1 LKPVPHPDSYRD
13 GDGFFVS
20 FKRGMKIAILGGGAA
35 GFYAAIHCKLF
46 DPKVNVTIIE
56 KSQKLLSKVKVSG
69 GGRCNVTNVESDPA
83 KLAKNYPRGE
93 RLLSKAFREHGSK
106 ETREFFESRGVE
118 LVVQEDGCI
127 FPKTQNSQTV
137 IDCFLN
143 TCAQLDVLILTGLNI
158 QEMKQNADSSWRLS
172 SKDEQFEF
180 DKVILCIGGLPKW
193 EHMQWLVNLGQP
205 MITPCPSLFTF
216 NMPSESVRELMG
228 IVAPN
233 ALTRIP
239 RLKHQGLGPLLIT
252 HWGMSGPAILML
264 SAKAAR
270 DLFDK
275 DYRFICHVSW
285 LGITNED
292 EVRNKISAAQKE
304 MLKRKI
310 GGASFQGL
318 STRLWR
324 YLLEKSNVDT
334 EKSWE
339 QLSNKELNRLVV
351 TLTQDA
357 YQVEGKTTFKEEF
370 VTAGG
375 VDLQH
380 INFRTMESKILTD
393 LFFAGEVLDIDGIT
407 GGFNFQA
414 AWTTGWLAARGAV
427 S

>member
-1 LKPVPHPDSYRD
+1 
-13 GDGFFVS
+13 
-20 FKRGMKIAILGGGAA
+20 MNIAILGGGAA

-46 DPKVNVTIIE
+46 NPKAEVTIIE

-69 GGRCNVTNVESDPA
+69 GGRCNVTNVESDPV
-83 KLAKNYPRGE
+83 KLARNYPRGE
-93 RLLSKAFREHGSK
+93 RLLSKAFREHNSAH
-106 ETREFFESRGVE
+106 TRSFFEDRGVP
-118 LVVQEDGCI
+118 LVVQEDGCV
-127 FPKTQNSQTV
+127 FPKSQNSQSI
-137 IDCFLN
+137 IDCFMSECLRLGI
-143 TCAQLDVLILTGLNI
+143 TILTGTHILKL
-158 QEMKQNADSSWRLS
+158 QQNSDSTWSLDAAEKS
-172 SKDEQFEF
+172 YLF

-193 EHMQWLVNLGQP
+193 EQMKWLENLGQP

-228 IVAPN
+228 IVAPS

-239 RLKHQGLGPLLIT
+239 GIKHQGYGPLLIT

-275 DYRFICHVSW
+275 DYRFVCHVSW

-292 EVRNKISAAQKE
+292 EVKNQILATQRDL
-304 MLKRKI
+304 LKRKI

-324 YLLEKSNVDT
+324 YLLEKSNIDT
-334 EKSWE
+334 EKPWE
-339 QLSNKELNRLVV
+339 QLSSKELNRLVV

-357 YQVEGKTTFKEEF
+357 YHVEGKTIFKEEF

-375 VDLQH
+375 VDLSH
-380 INFRTMESKILTD
+380 INFRTMESKKLPN
-393 LFFAGEVLDIDGIT
+393 LFFAGEILDIDGIT

-414 AWTTGWLAARGAV
+414 AWTTAWLAARGAA
-427 S
+427 SI

>member
-1 LKPVPHPDSYRD
+1 
-13 GDGFFVS
+13 
-20 FKRGMKIAILGGGAA
+20 MNIAILGGGAA

-46 DPKVNVTIIE
+46 NPKAEVTIIE

-69 GGRCNVTNVESDPA
+69 GGRCNVTNVESDPV
-83 KLAKNYPRGE
+83 KLARNYPRGE
-93 RLLSKAFREHGSK
+93 RLLSKAFREHNSAH
-106 ETREFFESRGVE
+106 TRSFFEDRGVP
-118 LVVQEDGCI
+118 LVVQEDGCV
-127 FPKTQNSQTV
+127 FPKSQNSQSI
-137 IDCFLN
+137 IDCFMSECLRLGI
-143 TCAQLDVLILTGLNI
+143 TILTGTHILKL
-158 QEMKQNADSSWRLS
+158 QQNSDSTWSLDAAEKS
-172 SKDEQFEF
+172 YLF

-193 EHMQWLVNLGQP
+193 EQMKWLENLGQP

-216 NMPSESVRELMG
+216 NMPSESVRDLMG
-228 IVAPN
+228 IVAPS

-239 RLKHQGLGPLLIT
+239 GIKHQGYGPLLIT

-275 DYRFICHVSW
+275 DYRFVCHVSW

-292 EVRNKISAAQKE
+292 EVKNQILATQRDL
-304 MLKRKI
+304 LKRKI

-324 YLLEKSNVDT
+324 YLLEKSNIDT
-334 EKSWE
+334 EKPWE
-339 QLSNKELNRLVV
+339 QLSSKELNRLVV

-357 YQVEGKTTFKEEF
+357 YHVEGKTIFKEEF

-375 VDLQH
+375 VDLSH
-380 INFRTMESKILTD
+380 INFRTMESKKLPN
-393 LFFAGEVLDIDGIT
+393 LFFAGEILDIDGIT

-414 AWTTGWLAARGAV
+414 AWTTAWLAARGAA
-427 S
+427 SI

>member
-1 LKPVPHPDSYRD
+1 
-13 GDGFFVS
+13 
-20 FKRGMKIAILGGGAA
+20 MNIAILGGGAA

-46 DPKVNVTIIE
+46 NPKAEVTIIE

-69 GGRCNVTNVESDPA
+69 GGRCNVTNVESDPV
-83 KLAKNYPRGE
+83 KLARNYPRGE
-93 RLLSKAFREHGSK
+93 RLLSKAFREHNSAH
-106 ETREFFESRGVE
+106 TRSFFEDRGVP

-127 FPKTQNSQTV
+127 FPKSQNSQSI
-137 IDCFLN
+137 IDCFMSECLRLGI
-143 TCAQLDVLILTGLNI
+143 TILTGTHILKL
-158 QEMKQNADSSWRLS
+158 QQNSDSTWSLDAAEKS
-172 SKDEQFEF
+172 YLF

-193 EHMQWLVNLGQP
+193 EQMKWLENLGQP

-216 NMPSESVRELMG
+216 NMPSESVRDLMG
-228 IVAPN
+228 IVAPS

-239 RLKHQGLGPLLIT
+239 GIKHQGYGPLLIT

-275 DYRFICHVSW
+275 DYRFVCHVSW

-292 EVRNKISAAQKE
+292 EVKNQILATQRDL
-304 MLKRKI
+304 LKRKI

-324 YLLEKSNVDT
+324 YLLEKSNIDT
-334 EKSWE
+334 EKPWE
-339 QLSNKELNRLVV
+339 QLSSKELNRLVV
-351 TLTQDA
+351 TLTQDV
-357 YQVEGKTTFKEEF
+357 YQVAGKTTFKEEF

-375 VDLQH
+375 VDLSH
-380 INFRTMESKILTD
+380 INFRTMESKKLPN
-393 LFFAGEVLDIDGIT
+393 LFFAGEILDIDGIT

-414 AWTTGWLAARGAV
+414 AWTTAWLAARGAA
-427 S
+427 SI